1 MPGRA
6 HQSKNAVVDAGPP
19 RGLPAT
25 LAHRVERHDAEVPAV
40 DSRHF
45 CASARVIIA
54 GPTAWSER

>member
-1 MPGRA
+1 LRIALNGT
-6 HQSKNAVVDAGPP
+6 DA
-19 RGLPAT
+19 
-25 LAHRVERHDAEVPAV
+25 DVPAV